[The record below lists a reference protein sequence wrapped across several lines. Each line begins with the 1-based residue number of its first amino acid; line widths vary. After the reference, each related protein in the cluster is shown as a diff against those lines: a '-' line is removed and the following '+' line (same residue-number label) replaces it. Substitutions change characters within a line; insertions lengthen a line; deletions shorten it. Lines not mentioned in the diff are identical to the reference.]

1 MRLFPGHASDLKTG
15 PPVVTLPGLP
25 CQGPGV
31 IGSVLGLVGPVRLF
45 PGHTSD
51 LKTGP
56 PVATLPGAWCHR
68 VSAGTGW
75 PGETFSGSYQ

>member
-1 MRLFPGHASDLKTG
+1 MTAPRAADPGSIS
-15 PPVVTLPGLP
+15 VV
-25 CQGPGV
+25 
-31 IGSVLGLVGPVRLF
+31 PVRLF

-56 PVATLPGAWCHR
+56 PVATLPGAWCYR